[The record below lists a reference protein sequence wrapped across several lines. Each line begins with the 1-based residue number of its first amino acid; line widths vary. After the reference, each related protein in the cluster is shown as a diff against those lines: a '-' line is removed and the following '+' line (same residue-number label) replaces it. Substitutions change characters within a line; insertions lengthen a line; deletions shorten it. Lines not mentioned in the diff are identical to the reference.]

1 MENIIG
7 LKNLRENMVD
17 YINRIAKGES
27 FIVFKQSKPL
37 FRISPLQ
44 GEQWEEIIDFT
55 KIKKGGVDIKEI
67 LSRL

>member
-7 LKNLRENMVD
+7 LKNLRENMVG
-17 YINRIAKGES
+17 YINRVAKGES

-37 FRISPLQ
+37 FRISPLR

-55 KIKKGGVDIKEI
+55 KITKGGVDIKKI

>member
-1 MENIIG
+1 MENIVG

-17 YINRIAKGES
+17 YVKRIAKGES
-27 FIVFKQSKPL
+27 FIVFKQTKPL
-37 FRISPLQ
+37 FKISPI
-44 GEQWEEIIDFT
+44 EDEEWEEIIDFT

>member
-7 LKNLRENMVD
+7 LKNLRENMLSC
-17 YINRIAKGES
+17 INRIAKGES

-37 FRISPLQ
+37 FRISPIQ

-55 KIKKGGVDIKEI
+55 KIKKGGVNIKKI